1 SGAVIGG
8 HENEVGA
15 RPASAPASFVHARD
29 VYVARGRVTSD
40 LDIADEGVACGQLVL
55 GPGETVVSGDAD
67 EESPSPYIE
76 VVPRDVHVPEV
87 GRGCVVVGPARFS
100 VVSGTVVNAEMRPAS
115 RVRGIGG
122 LVPADAKT
130 AAGLINPDGKPR
142 TGWLVVQA
150 NG

>member
-1 SGAVIGG
+1 
-8 HENEVGA
+8 
-15 RPASAPASFVHARD
+15 PASAPASFVHARD

-40 LDIADEGVACGQLVL
+40 LDIADEGVAGGQLVL
-55 GPGETVVSGDAD
+55 GPGETVVTGDAD
-67 EESPSPYIE
+67 EEGPSSNSE

-100 VVSGTVVNAEMRPAS
+100 VVSGTVMNAEMRVAS

-130 AAGLINPDGKPR
+130 AAGLVDPDGEPSA
-142 TGWLVVQA
+142 GWLVIQR
-150 NG
+150 NGIAHGIGERA